1 MAATSASKVTL
12 TTSKQKIQAYVM
24 QSIERRKKDAVTW
37 LAYVGEQCIN
47 DARLNHSYKT
57 QTANLQSS
65 TGYVIVDNGEI
76 VAISSF
82 PADKGTKKDK
92 FGNIIY
98 GVEGSKTGKAYA
110 ESLAKINSS
119 GLVLIVVAGMNYAR
133 YVADKGYNVLDSAQ
147 ALAEKLIP
155 QLLSR

>member
-24 QSIERRKKDAVTW
+24 QSIERKKKDAVTW

-47 DARLNHSYKT
+47 DARLNHTYIT
-57 QTANLQSS
+57 RTGNLQSS
-65 TGYVIVDNGEI
+65 TGYVIVDDGEI

-82 PADKGTKKDK
+82 PADKGQGD
-92 FGNIIY
+92 GS

-119 GLVLIVVAGMNYAR
+119 GLVLIVVAGMKYAR

-147 ALAEKLIP
+147 ILAEKLIP
-155 QLLSR
+155 KLLSD